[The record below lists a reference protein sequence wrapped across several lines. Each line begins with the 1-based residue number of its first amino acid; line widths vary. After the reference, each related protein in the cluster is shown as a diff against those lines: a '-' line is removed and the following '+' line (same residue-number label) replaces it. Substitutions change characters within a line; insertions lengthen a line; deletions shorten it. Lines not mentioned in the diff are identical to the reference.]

1 MLRDYWKKAEA
12 AMKWLIPFFM
22 AVFLLFG
29 CRPANNMAP
38 GTTPESASAAV
49 EDIDAGKNAADME
62 EHSSGGDQQQA
73 QESQAETGRQD
84 LQESQSETG
93 RQDQEE
99 ARAETQRQDV
109 TEAQAQPHTQD
120 QAEAELQP
128 DLAPAEAGDGE
139 TSLSVSE
146 DGHYTTKEEV
156 ALYLHTY
163 GQLPENFITKKEAEA
178 AGWVS
183 REGNLWDVAPGMSI
197 GGSRFGN
204 YEGLLPD
211 QKGRVW
217 FECDIDFE
225 GTYRGAK
232 RIVYSNDGLIYYTE
246 DHYKSF
252 EKLY

>member
-12 AMKWLIPFFM
+12 AMKWLIPFFV

-29 CRPANNMAP
+29 CRPANQ
-38 GTTPESASAAV
+38 TTPGAAAKSASAAA
-49 EDIDAGKNAADME
+49 ENTDAGERAADAGE
-62 EHSSGGDQQQA
+62 RGSGSGKQQA
-73 QESQAETGRQD
+73 QESQAETQQPD
-84 LQESQSETG
+84 TAQN
-93 RQDQEE
+93 E
-99 ARAETQRQDV
+99 ADFGAETS
-109 TEAQAQPHTQD
+109 QPGESGPEK
-120 QAEAELQP
+120 A
-128 DLAPAEAGDGE
+128 DGGR
-139 TSLSVSE
+139 LSVSE

-217 FECDIDFE
+217 FECDIDFD

-232 RIVYSNDGLIYYTE
+232 RIVFSNDGLIYYTE

>member
-1 MLRDYWKKAEA
+1 MAKETKIYRAPGLTGRIVMLRDYWKKAEA
-12 AMKWLIPFFM
+12 AMKWLIPFFV

-29 CRPANNMAP
+29 CRPANQTPP
-38 GTTPESASAAV
+38 GAAAKSASAAA
-49 EDIDAGKNAADME
+49 ENTDAGEREADAGE
-62 EHSSGGDQQQA
+62 RGSGSGKQQA
-73 QESQAETGRQD
+73 QNEADFGAEASQPGESGP
-84 LQESQSETG
+84 
-93 RQDQEE
+93 EE
-99 ARAETQRQDV
+99 A
-109 TEAQAQPHTQD
+109 
-120 QAEAELQP
+120 
-128 DLAPAEAGDGE
+128 DGGHL
-139 TSLSVSE
+139 SLSVSE

-217 FECDIDFE
+217 FECDIDFD
-225 GTYRGAK
+225 GMYRGAK
-232 RIVYSNDGLIYYTE
+232 RIVFSNDGLIYYTE

>member
-73 QESQAETGRQD
+73 QESQAETGQQD

-109 TEAQAQPHTQD
+109 TEAQAQPQA

-139 TSLSVSE
+139 ASLSVSE

>member
-1 MLRDYWKKAEA
+1 MLRDYWKKAGA
-12 AMKWLIPFFM
+12 AMKWLIPFFV

-29 CRPANNMAP
+29 CHPADHTTP
-38 GTTPESASAAV
+38 GAMPESASSAV
-49 EDIDAGKNAADME
+49 ENADAGEHAADVE
-62 EHSSGGDQQQA
+62 ERGLRGGKPPA
-73 QESQAETGRQD
+73 QESQAGELRPDSQEAAAETLQQERQEVLD
-84 LQESQSETG
+84 ETQLQDIT
-93 RQDQEE
+93 E
-99 ARAETQRQDV
+99 AREEDS
-109 TEAQAQPHTQD
+109 QPGVSGP
-120 QAEAELQP
+120 E
-128 DLAPAEAGDGE
+128 EAGDGRP
-139 TSLSVSE
+139 SLSVSE

-163 GQLPENFITKKEAEA
+163 GRLPENFITKKEAEA

-217 FECDIDFE
+217 FECDIDFD

-232 RIVYSNDGLIYYTE
+232 RIVFSNDGLIYYTE